1 MFSAGSSLY
10 NEPWTWGVRSTADID
25 LLAAIEDVEPDDSVV
40 AIDNALPML
49 AERVDLLRF
58 PVGLDIYRPADQIFT
73 ADVLIIDEADER
85 WNDTGRF
92 TFDQVVDALNFEV
105 VSRSGSVSV
114 YRMNADAGG

>member
-1 MFSAGSSLY
+1 MCIRDS
-10 NEPWTWGVRSTADID
+10 
-25 LLAAIEDVEPDDSVV
+25 DSVV

-105 VSRSGSVSV
+105 VSRSGSISV